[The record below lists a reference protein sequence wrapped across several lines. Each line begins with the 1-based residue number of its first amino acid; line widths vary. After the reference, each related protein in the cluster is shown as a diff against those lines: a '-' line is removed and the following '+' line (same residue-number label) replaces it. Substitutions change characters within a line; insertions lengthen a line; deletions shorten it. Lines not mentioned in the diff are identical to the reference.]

1 MPTGVSEESGTFSL
15 SVVLSYSMQ
24 MLKEYRQQIID
35 LGLSEKEADIYL
47 TLLSMG
53 SSTIDALA
61 KETKIKR
68 STVYVQ
74 LKTLLKKGLIGSR
87 KEGKIVQFVAESPN
101 NLKRVLEQYLVEIE
115 KKKAQAESLIPVL
128 LSQFVDKG
136 ARPSVRVFEGK
147 EGLKNIRNEVLN
159 MKSKEYHLVM
169 AIDETYNIFSQ
180 KELMEFSQARM
191 SKGITSCV
199 LYTSKDKEMLV
210 MPPQEVRRVDRKLF
224 DFGNDVYIFDNKVVF
239 TTTADSIIGIVI
251 ESAPVAQTMRS
262 LFKLAW
268 DSESLSK

>member
-1 MPTGVSEESGTFSL
+1 
-15 SVVLSYSMQ
+15 

-128 LSQFVDKG
+128 LNQFVDKG

-147 EGLKNIRNEVLN
+147 AGLLEMRNEVLR
-159 MKSKEYHLVM
+159 MRGKEYFAVSS
-169 AIDETYNIFSQ
+169 IDETKKIFTQ
-180 KELMEFSQARM
+180 KELNLFSQERIK
-191 SKGITSCV
+191 KGIKARL
-199 LYTSKDKEMLV
+199 LYTSTDPGDTLV
-210 MPPQEVRRVDRKLF
+210 IRPEEVKRVDKKSF
-224 DFGNDVYIFDNKVVF
+224 DFTTDIYIFDNKVAF
-239 TTTADSIIGIVI
+239 TSTADSIVGVII
-251 ESAPVAQTMRS
+251 ESAPVAHTMRS

-268 DSESLSK
+268 DSGSPKT